1 MKTAK
6 QWAAR
11 VQNSKEPWEKLVW
24 EIQSDALQY
33 AAAICIHHAQ
43 TGNLSGWTDA
53 VSRECATRINEERV
67 TAMPNSLIEATPGP
81 N

>member
-33 AAAICIHHAQ
+33 ATAICIRHAES
-43 TGNLSGWTDA
+43 GNSEGWTDT
-53 VSRECATRINEERV
+53 VSRECAKLIDEKRV
-67 TAMPNSLIEATPGP
+67 TAMPNADFRDPATR
-81 N
+81 